1 MIAREVRFVLR
12 WLFGVIAVFY
22 LGTFGYAT
30 ARRMIYQ
37 KTAEEAFNAETAT
50 NETATTDPAQIPA
63 GFLGKIT
70 VPRLDLSAVINEGVG
85 DDTLSIAVGHVPGTA
100 LPGGRGNI
108 ALAAHRDTLFR
119 GLKDI
124 QPNDEI
130 DLDTVWGAYKYR
142 VKSFKVV
149 EPTDVEPLRRTDSD
163 VLTLITCYP
172 FDYFGHAP
180 LRFVVEA
187 HEVSA
192 LRK

>member
-1 MIAREVRFVLR
+1 MIAHEVRLVFR
-12 WLFGVIAVFY
+12 WLFGVVAVSY

-30 ARRMIYQ
+30 ARRIIYQ
-37 KTAEEAFNAETAT
+37 RTAEEAFRTQTA
-50 NETATTDPAQIPA
+50 ATTTQTSRILN
-63 GFLGKIT
+63 GFLGRIT
-70 VPRLDLSAVINEGVG
+70 VPRLDLAAVINEGVG
-85 DDTLSIAVGHVPGTA
+85 DDILAIAVGHVPGTA
-100 LPGGRGNI
+100 LPGVPGNV

-130 DLDTVWGAYKYR
+130 DLDTALGSYRYR
-142 VKSFKVV
+142 VSSLKVV
-149 EPTDVEPLRRTDSD
+149 EPTDVEALRHTDSD

-187 HEVSA
+187 HEVAA